1 MKRCLKCENII
12 NEASTYCNN
21 CEKQLTT
28 IPSSELKNEPENSPF
43 AMGLPDWDV
52 VPPETVVVRRKR
64 KR

>member
-1 MKRCLKCENII
+1 MKKCLKCENLI

-28 IPSSELKNEPENSPF
+28 MQNSDLKNKAEENPF

-52 VPPETVVVRRKR
+52 VPPETIVVRRKR